1 MSASLLVPP
10 AEEPVTVDN
19 VRAFLRLDDT
29 GEDELLGLMIIAA
42 RMFVEGE
49 TGLTLVSQTWRFTRD
64 QWPLSGLITL
74 PFAPVQSLIAV
85 NVAKGGTQHSQDLSL
100 FTLDGKGARPRL
112 AFSPGSVLSPDLLIG
127 GISFDVVAGFGAADS
142 VPGPLSQAVLRLVA
156 FWFENRLPAQEAVKT
171 VPASIAMLYAPYA
184 VRRL

>member
-1 MSASLLVPP
+1 MSATLLVPP
-10 AEEPVTVDN
+10 AQEPVTVET

-29 GEDELLGLMIIAA
+29 GEDDLLALMITSA

-64 QWPLSGLITL
+64 QWPLAGLITL
-74 PFAPVQSLIAV
+74 PFAPVQSLVAV
-85 NVAKGGTQHSQDLSL
+85 KVVRGGAEQAQDLSL

-112 AFSPGSVLSPDLLIG
+112 AFSPGSVASPDLLIG
-127 GISFDVVAGFGAADS
+127 GISFDVVAGFGAADA

-156 FWFENRLPAQEAVKT
+156 HWFENRLPAQEAVKT
-171 VPASIAMLYAPYA
+171 VPPSIAMLYAPYA